1 MEKTSKRTPRSLE
14 GDFKREKKSPP
25 VKSQEDYYNP
35 KRASRRRLIAAAGQK
50 AEGPAAAERSLS
62 ALFCSKARSFR
73 LTMPMNT
80 VELTHERGK
89 YYGAEKVFV
98 G

>member
-35 KRASRRRLIAAAGQK
+35 KRAGRRRLIAAADQRPKDRPQRNEVHPHFFAVKPEVSG
-50 AEGPAAAERSLS
+50 
-62 ALFCSKARSFR
+62 
-73 LTMPMNT
+73 
-80 VELTHERGK
+80 
-89 YYGAEKVFV
+89 
-98 G
+98 